1 MAVFPNGLT
10 FHHREE
16 RYSDRRNTGIL
27 RFAQNELVVIAGGED
42 EFCAL
47 AAEARGKSKP
57 KSARASGDED
67 DSV

>member
-1 MAVFPNGLT
+1 MDEN
-10 FHHREE
+10 
-16 RYSDRRNTGIL
+16 IL
-27 RFAQNELVVIAGGED
+27 VAGGED